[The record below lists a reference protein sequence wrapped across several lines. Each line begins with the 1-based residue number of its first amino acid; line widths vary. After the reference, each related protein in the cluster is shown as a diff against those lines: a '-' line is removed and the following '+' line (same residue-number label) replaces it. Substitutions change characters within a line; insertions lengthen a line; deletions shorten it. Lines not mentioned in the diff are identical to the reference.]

1 MEVKKMNIF
10 KKLYYDIRY
19 KIQDSIMKHK
29 YPDWEDN
36 EYNFDN
42 LKFIWGIKSWDDLS
56 SCDANLYTM
65 NDIEI
70 LYDRDTKEYALDI
83 ETIYQFKDGKDG
95 EVKYL
100 DGLLNAF
107 TKYMEENNL
116 DMDEP
121 FGFWNCQPNNFWRAK
136 SIPELYTS
144 FRLFVE
150 GYKSLYFK

>member
-1 MEVKKMNIF
+1 
-10 KKLYYDIRY
+10 
-19 KIQDSIMKHK
+19 MKHK

-36 EYNFDN
+36 EYNCDN

-56 SCDANLYTM
+56 SCDANFYTM

-70 LYDRDTKEYALDI
+70 CYDRDNSEYVLDI
-83 ETIYQFKDGKDG
+83 ETVYQFKDGKDG

-100 DGLLNAF
+100 GRLLNVF

-116 DMDEP
+116 NMDEP
-121 FGFWNCQPNNFWRAK
+121 FDFWNCQSNNFWRAK

-150 GYKSLYFK
+150 GYKSLYIK